1 MGKQPYSKKEIEG
14 RIASFKSNFQE
25 MYRIL
30 YEMQFVPPN
39 SYSRDELYKAID
51 SVEHWLQWH
60 ANEFDREG
68 RFNGIRK
75 AIKRDAEKFGFPAY
89 VNKTTFCA
97 LLQVSNEISDK
108 LIDGTYHLV
117 PVPTWY
123 EEYRWCTGYEPED
136 GMVCFKLVVK
146 DNDGNTVEN
155 YCWTEC
161 HDKEKASECREPWMI
176 IKDCPPSRKR
186 NLPPTD
192 EIKPGD
198 KFSDY
203 DKKKPN
209 FTDLF

>member
-1 MGKQPYSKKEIEG
+1 MGKLAYSKKEIEG

-30 YEMQFVPPN
+30 YEVQFVPPN
-39 SYSRDELYKAID
+39 SYSRDELYKAIG
-51 SVEHWLQWH
+51 SVEQWLQWH

-68 RFNGIRK
+68 RFYGIRK

-203 DKKKPN
+203 DKRKPN
-209 FTDLF
+209 CTDLF

>member
-14 RIASFKSNFQE
+14 RIASFKSKLDE
-25 MYRIL
+25 MYKIL
-30 YEMQFVPPN
+30 YEAQFVPHN
-39 SYSRDELYKAID
+39 SHSRDMLYDAMD
-51 SVEHWLQWH
+51 HVEHWLQWH
-60 ANEFDREG
+60 TNEFEREDI
-68 RFNGIRK
+68 FNGIRK
-75 AIKRDAEKFGFPAY
+75 AVKRDAEKFGFPAY
-89 VNKTTFCA
+89 INKTTFCS
-97 LLQVSNEISDK
+97 LLHADELAAK

-117 PVPTWY
+117 PIPTWY

-136 GMVCFKLVVK
+136 GMVCFKLIVK
-146 DNDGNTVEN
+146 DNDDNQVGT
-155 YCWTEC
+155 YSWTEC
-161 HDKEKASECREPWMI
+161 HTKEKASECREPWMI

-203 DKKKPN
+203 DTKKPN

>member
-1 MGKQPYSKKEIEG
+1 MGKLPYSKKEIEG
-14 RIASFKSNFQE
+14 RIASFRSNFE
-25 MYRIL
+25 KMYRIL
-30 YEMQFVPPN
+30 YETQFVPPN
-39 SYSRDELYKAID
+39 SHSRDMLYDALD
-51 SVEHWLQWH
+51 HVERWLQWH
-60 ANEFDREG
+60 ANEFEREDI
-68 RFNGIRK
+68 FNGIRK

-97 LLQVSNEISDK
+97 LLYVDELSSK

-117 PVPTWY
+117 PVPTSY

-146 DNDGNTVEN
+146 DNDGNQVGN
-155 YCWTEC
+155 YSWTEC
-161 HDKEKASECREPWMI
+161 HNKEKAAECREPWMI

-192 EIKPGD
+192 DIKPGD

-203 DKKKPN
+203 DKRKPN
-209 FTDLF
+209 YTDLF

>member
-1 MGKQPYSKKEIEG
+1 MGKLPYIKKDIEG
-14 RIASFKSNFQE
+14 KIASFKANLDE
-25 MYRIL
+25 MYKIL
-30 YEMQFVPPN
+30 YDEKFVPPN

-89 VNKTTFCA
+89 VNRNTFCS

-123 EEYRWCTGYEPED
+123 DEYRWCTGYEPED

-203 DKKKPN
+203 DTKKPN
-209 FTDLF
+209 ATDLF

>member
-14 RIASFKSNFQE
+14 RIASFKSKLDE
-25 MYRIL
+25 MYKIL
-30 YEMQFVPPN
+30 YDEKFVPPN

-51 SVEHWLQWH
+51 SVEYWLQWH

-89 VNKTTFCA
+89 VNRNTFCS
-97 LLQVSNEISDK
+97 LLQLSNEISDK

-117 PVPTWY
+117 PVQTWY

>member
-14 RIASFKSNFQE
+14 RIASFKSNLAE

-30 YEMQFVPPN
+30 YEVQFVPPN

-97 LLQVSNEISDK
+97 LLQVSNDISDK

>member
-14 RIASFKSNFQE
+14 RIASFKSKLDE
-25 MYRIL
+25 IYKIL
-30 YEMQFVPPN
+30 YDEKFVPPN

-75 AIKRDAEKFGFPAY
+75 AVKRDAEKFGFPVY
-89 VNKTTFCA
+89 VNRNTFCS
-97 LLQVSNEISDK
+97 LLQLSNEISDK